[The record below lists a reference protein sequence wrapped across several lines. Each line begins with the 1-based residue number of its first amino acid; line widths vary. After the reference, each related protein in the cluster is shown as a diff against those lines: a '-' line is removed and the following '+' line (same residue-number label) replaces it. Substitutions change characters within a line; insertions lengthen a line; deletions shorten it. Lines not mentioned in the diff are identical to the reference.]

1 MQETLFLQRKPKFWL
16 IDKLN
21 VLQEDIDQVDIIP
34 SIKSDHSTIIL
45 IINSVDNQ
53 MRGAPSG
60 NLRRVYWMTK
70 IILRYIKIE
79 LTGLQT

>member
-21 VLQEDIDQVDIIP
+21 VLQEDIDRVDIIP
-34 SIKSDHSTIIL
+34 SIKSDHSTIVLVID
-45 IINSVDNQ
+45 SVDNQ

-60 NLRRVYWMTK
+60 NLR
-70 IILRYIKIE
+70 
-79 LTGLQT
+79 